1 MKLTKLMLS
10 ALVAALAL
18 VSCNKENITPEGS
31 GNLKSVQI
39 SLKNVSFETKGA
51 GLAYDLE
58 NTKVLLN
65 NVQIFF
71 TDGSNLYLPKKA
83 DGSAAQTFF
92 TSAELANA
100 DLSYHFLPASVN
112 AVYAIGNMKEVVV
125 NNNDLLS
132 KLHASLSVAG
142 EQNPEALTL
151 FAKSDLSPLAS
162 PAGDHSSHATSTK
175 VYSATLTLAPRV
187 ARFEIE
193 KVTCEFS
200 PIPLFNSV
208 EAIKIAFAD
217 YYQNSDLFTGAVSN
231 AESINTASQESIFSF
246 LAGKSAGWNCDMW
259 TTAPSL
265 TPSSESVAVNFAYNF
280 FAPMESA
287 SLYPRFIMQVTTN
300 NNESAY
306 VMTLKFNK
314 SSDNSELAVT
324 DFLPGYIYRIKDFR
338 FMDTD
343 LTHQERCVEITVDV
357 IEWSVV
363 NIYPTF
369 E

>member
-1 MKLTKLMLS
+1 MKITKLMLS
-10 ALVAALAL
+10 ALSAVLVL
-18 VSCNKENITPEGS
+18 VSCNKENTTPDVS

-39 SLKNVSFETKGA
+39 SLKNVAFETKGA
-51 GLAYDLE
+51 GLDYDLD
-58 NTKVLLN
+58 NTKVKLN

-83 DGSAAQTFF
+83 DGSPAQTFF
-92 TSAELANA
+92 TSAELATA
-100 DLSYHFLPASVN
+100 DLSYHFLPASVDE
-112 AVYAIGNMKEVVV
+112 VYAIGNVDEVTV

-132 KLHASLSVAG
+132 KLHATLSLAE
-142 EQNPEALTL
+142 EQNPEELTL
-151 FAKSDLSPLAS
+151 FAQSDLTPLAS
-162 PAGDHSSHATSTK
+162 PSGDHSSHATSTK
-175 VYSATLTLAPRV
+175 VYSATLRLAPRV

-200 PIPLFNSV
+200 PVPLFNSV

-217 YYQNSDLFTGAVSN
+217 YYQSSDLFTGAVSN
-231 AESINTASQESIFSF
+231 AETINTSSQESIFSF
-246 LAGKSAGWNCDMW
+246 LAGKSAAWNCDLW
-259 TTAPSL
+259 STSPSL
-265 TPSSESVAVNFAYNF
+265 TPSSESVDVNLAYNF

-300 NNESAY
+300 QNESAY

-369 E
+369 N